1 MRLIMSLIL
10 CGQSQLKWWRVG
22 AYHKCFGKQ
31 IYILS
36 VTAKSTF
43 LNVSLKTLLK
53 DVSGSKYLLK
63 STIMG
68 SIPYESALEFLG
80 EERKRTLN
88 SKNLSQSYFLIISF
102 DNLFVNVISKHISL
116 RKSFISFKF
125 SFQ

>member
-1 MRLIMSLIL
+1 MMSLIL
-10 CGQSQLKWWRVG
+10 CGQSQLKGWRVG

-43 LNVSLKTLLK
+43 LNFSFKTLLK
-53 DVSGSKYLLK
+53 NVSGSKYLLK
-63 STIMG
+63 STTMG
-68 SIPYESALEFLG
+68 SISYESALEFLG

-88 SKNLSQSYFLIISF
+88 SKNLSQSYFLIISL